1 MTIEYFKKA
10 PYLLAGILCWAL
22 SGCAIHSA
30 DVPITDKPSADI
42 QAVENPVVESSDIG
56 GMVIIPAGEF
66 TMGSNK
72 SEDASKWREA
82 NPLNPYG
89 FRDQLY
95 IDERPM
101 HKVTLPAFLMDRYE
115 VTNARYRDFV
125 IATRRAVPWGW
136 LQNGYN
142 FTIDFLATLP
152 IEHLRQVAAN
162 RFKLDMDVTNMDQQ
176 AILAE
181 LSKNIAERGSL
192 PVTTV
197 TWVDANEYCIWAG
210 KRLPT
215 EAEWEKS
222 ARGPQGLEFPWGNEW
237 DPKKINTMS
246 ENPEAPYSVGG
257 SFPGDKSVYGV
268 YDMAANVAEW
278 VADWY
283 DAYPD
288 APPYDNKYYGNTQR
302 VARGGI
308 TSSGHYDSIS
318 LMFRAAK
325 RNHFLPQSAL
335 IDLGFRCA
343 KDVEKPGA

>member
-1 MTIEYFKKA
+1 MINKNFVRA
-10 PYLLAGILCWAL
+10 SCLLGSLVGLTL
-22 SGCAIHSA
+22 SGCATQSA
-30 DVPITDKPSADI
+30 EAPFTDKQVNQQPASPVI
-42 QAVENPVVESSDIG
+42 ESPVVD
-56 GMVIIPAGEF
+56 GMLLIPAGEF

-72 SEDASKWREA
+72 GEDASKWREA

-89 FRDQLY
+89 FKDRLY
-95 IDERPM
+95 VDENPL
-101 HKVTLPAFLMDRYE
+101 HKVTLPAFMIDQFE
-115 VTNARYRDFV
+115 VTNAGYRNFV
-125 IATRRAVPWGW
+125 IATKHAVPWGW

-142 FTIDFLATLP
+142 FTSDFLTALP
-152 IEHLRQVAAN
+152 LPYLRQVASN
-162 RFKLDMDVTNMDQQ
+162 RFKLDMDVSKMSQQ

-181 LSKNIAERGSL
+181 LEKSLAARNNL

-197 TWVDANEYCIWAG
+197 TWADANEYCLWAG

-215 EAEWEKS
+215 EAEWEKA
-222 ARGPQGLEFPWGNEW
+222 ARGPKGLEFPWGNDW

-246 ENPEAPYSVGG
+246 EDPESPYSVGG
-257 SFPGDKSVYGV
+257 SFPGDKSPYGV

-283 DAYPD
+283 EAYPD
-288 APPYDNKYYGNTQR
+288 APPGDNKYYGKIQR

-343 KDVEKPGA
+343 KDIKKPGG